1 MAKEITLD
9 ANGFASESGNI
20 TVYNYDGGT
29 GVFLGITIETL
40 MAGVGIPAHSTI
52 TKPPAVEP
60 GKVAAWNV
68 EAVAWEAKDDHRG
81 ETVYSTLDGSEVT
94 VTDIGDY
101 PPKTTTSKPA
111 TPYDNWD
118 GKKWVTDKEA
128 QKLGQIAEADA
139 QKELLIAAANA
150 CINEQN
156 WPSKL
161 ALGRLSDAD
170 KAKFNAWL
178 DYIDA
183 VTAVSTSTAPDI
195 TWPEKPAS

>member
-1 MAKEITLD
+1 MSLKVCFAVEDATATVYVIDDNREYTGSVEMLISAGTTLPPRAFLD
-9 ANGFASESGNI
+9 APPEAEEGKAILRAEDGQSWILVPDYRGQRVYATDNSGPMEI
-20 TVYNYDGGT
+20 KLPGEVPEGY
-29 GVFLGITIETL
+29 TL
-40 MAGVGIPAHSTI
+40 LV
-52 TKPPAVEP
+52 
-60 GKVAAWNV
+60 
-68 EAVAWEAKDDHRG
+68 
-81 ETVYSTLDGSEVT
+81 
-94 VTDIGDY
+94 
-101 PPKTTTSKPA
+101 PA

-139 QKELLIAAANA
+139 QKETLIAAANA

>member
-1 MAKEITLD
+1 MPRLNDINAAFRAAVRLD
-9 ANGFASESGNI
+9 GKGQKVLRTGDGNSWI
-20 TVYNYDGGT
+20 LVPDYRGQTVYATDNSGPMEIKLPGEVPEGY
-29 GVFLGITIETL
+29 TL
-40 MAGVGIPAHSTI
+40 LV
-52 TKPPAVEP
+52 
-60 GKVAAWNV
+60 
-68 EAVAWEAKDDHRG
+68 
-81 ETVYSTLDGSEVT
+81 
-94 VTDIGDY
+94 
-101 PPKTTTSKPA
+101 PA

-139 QKELLIAAANA
+139 QKEALIAAANA

-178 DYIDA
+178 DYIDELN
-183 VTAVSTSTAPDI
+183 SLDISEAPDI
-195 TWPEKPAS
+195 DWPAIV